1 MTGDS
6 IHARM
11 RAELSSRDLFEQAVQ
26 QVFRYMETVDDR
38 PVYPARDA
46 VQSLEQFDEPL
57 PPQPQAG
64 ADVLAAL
71 EGTVAPLKERLG
83 AAGEFA
89 VGLRLAAGMAA
100 MRVPCTRSRPLGRST
115 SIRTCCA
122 ATSPAARQVC
132 R

>member
-71 EGTVAPLKERLG
+71 ETLG
-83 AAGEFA
+83 APVTDGTMPVRHEVQIDRHQHQADQHKHQPERDMEF
-89 VGLRLAAGMAA
+89 
-100 MRVPCTRSRPLGRST
+100 C
-115 SIRTCCA
+115 
-122 ATSPAARQVC
+122 RQFFHDPFT
-132 R
+132 